1 MSGPDEGL
9 IASVE
14 RSLTKLVDF
23 VRFVG
28 LALRVQFTR
37 VPPRD
42 VFITQ
47 FVDAGW
53 GSLALL
59 TMLTAF
65 AGLNL
70 SVQSYASFERFGGQD
85 LLGMFA
91 GVGGVRELYPVMAA
105 VVCGARIGAN
115 LAASLANMRISEQ
128 IEALEVMAVD
138 PLDYLISPR
147 LWAVT
152 LALPLLCGYADVVG
166 IAASYAGAVY
176 QLDLD
181 AGSFMTQIQE
191 QVGLVDIGAGMLKGL
206 IMGWLVAVIAC
217 FHGYSVSKRDGADGV
232 GISTNLAIVHGAVTC
247 IVVNLFLSWLIYG

>member
-1 MSGPDEGL
+1 VTEMIAPL
-9 IASVE
+9 IDKAI
-14 RSLTKLVDF
+14 DF
-23 VRFVG
+23 ARFVV
-28 LALRVQFTR
+28 LALRIQFTR
-37 VPPRD
+37 LPPRD
-42 VFITQ
+42 VFVTQ

-53 GSLALL
+53 GSLGLL
-59 TMLTAF
+59 TMLTIF

-70 SVQSYASFERFGGQD
+70 SVQSYGSFERFGGQD

-91 GVGGVRELYPVMAA
+91 GIGGVRELYPVMAA

-138 PLDYLISPR
+138 PLRYLVAPR

-152 LALPLLCGYADVVG
+152 LALPLLCGYADVIG
-166 IAASYAGAVY
+166 LAASYAGAVY

-181 AGSFMTQIQE
+181 PGSFIAQVQE
-191 QVGLVDIGAGMLKGL
+191 QVRLEDIGAGVFKGV

-217 FHGYSVSKRDGADGV
+217 FHGYSVEKRDGAEGV
-232 GISTNLAIVHGAVTC
+232 GVATNLAIVHGAVMC
-247 IVVNLFLSWLIYG
+247 IVVNLFLSWMIYG